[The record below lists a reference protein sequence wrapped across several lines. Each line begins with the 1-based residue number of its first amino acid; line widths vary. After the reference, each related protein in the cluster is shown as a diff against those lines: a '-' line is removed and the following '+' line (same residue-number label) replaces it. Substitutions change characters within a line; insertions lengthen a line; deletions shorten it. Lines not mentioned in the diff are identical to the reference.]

1 MKSVARNSIYN
12 AIYQVLNMVF
22 PLLASTYVARVLM
35 PEGVGR
41 VSYAQNIASYFLTA
55 AALGLP
61 TVGMRVISVARNNRN
76 KLNRAFSELIC
87 INTISTTLAL
97 IGYLL
102 LVFLLPNYRANCSL
116 YIAAGLTVVFN
127 YINIDWLYQGNEEY
141 GYIVVRSLVTKILSL
156 FALFIFVKDIND
168 YVIYALISSLA
179 IGGNH
184 IFNVIQARKMV
195 SFDITGLNIKRHLKP
210 VLVIAAS
217 LFFSSIY
224 SKVDTTMLG
233 IMVGEASVGYYAY
246 AHKILQVGVSACV
259 AVSAAFMP
267 RLSYYYENDMTK
279 FRNLVIK
286 GVRLLAFLAFPIAVG
301 MYLYAPEAVQVLF
314 GKDFIPAAYTLRWF
328 SPMVLI
334 LSFGNLLCY
343 QMLICSGNE
352 KILVPIYAMASLL
365 NVILNVILI
374 PRLQHDGAAI
384 ASVCTE
390 LFINS
395 VECVYAARKL
405 KLRFDWKAIMQAT
418 LSAGIMAIVL
428 MVLKP
433 WGENPLIS
441 LATGVSVG
449 AIVYFAINV
458 MLHNQLLYE
467 LIKKIVHYV
476 RRQK

>member
-1 MKSVARNSIYN
+1 MKSLARNSIYN
-12 AIYQVLNMVF
+12 AVYQVLNMVF

-61 TVGMRVISVARNNRN
+61 TVGMRVISVARSNTN
-76 KLNRAFSELIC
+76 KLNKAFSELIC
-87 INTISTTLAL
+87 INTISTTIAL
-97 IGYLL
+97 VGYLL
-102 LVFLLPNYRANCSL
+102 LVFLSPNLRANCSL

-127 YINIDWLYQGNEEY
+127 YINIDWLYQGSEEY
-141 GYIVVRSLVTKILSL
+141 GYIVARSLATKILSL
-156 FALFIFVKDIND
+156 LALFIFVKDKND

-184 IFNVIQARKMV
+184 VFNVIQARKMV
-195 SFDITGLNIKRHLKP
+195 SFEIVGLNIKQHLKP
-210 VLVIAAS
+210 VFVIALS

-233 IMVGEASVGYYAY
+233 VMVGEVSIGYYAY
-246 AHKILQVGVSACV
+246 AHKILQVGVGVCV

-267 RLSYYYENDMTK
+267 RLSYYFENDMTQ

-286 GVRLLAFLAFPIAVG
+286 GVRLLAFFTFPVTVG
-301 MYLYAPEAVQVLF
+301 MYLYAPEAVQILF
-314 GKDFIPAAYTLRWF
+314 GKEFIPAAYTLRWF

-343 QMLICSGNE
+343 QMMICSGNE
-352 KILVPIYAMASLL
+352 KMLVPIYAMAALL
-365 NVILNVILI
+365 NVVLNAILI

-390 LFINS
+390 MFINGI
-395 VECVYAARKL
+395 ECVYATKKL
-405 KLRFDWKAIMQAT
+405 KLCFEWKAIMQAT

-428 MVLKP
+428 MILKP
-433 WGENPLIS
+433 FFGNPMMS
-441 LATGVSVG
+441 LVTGVGLGVF
-449 AIVYFAINV
+449 VYFVMNA
-458 MLHNQLLYE
+458 MLHNQFLYE
-467 LIKKIVHYV
+467 MINKAKRYV
-476 RRQK
+476 RR